1 MTVAGEIMK
10 KAAIILLC
18 IISLALL
25 PSSTVYAQS
34 VYTETHT
41 IEISTEGDSLSVSE
55 SLTIKG
61 SSGNTYETITFWIYS
76 GAENIN
82 ILINNNE
89 PDEITPSDN
98 EYICNISKLVIPMN
112 VTMEVAIT
120 YTLGKDVKEFTKT
133 VIHTTN
139 SLSVTFDGNTIY
151 TAENLAEGSS
161 FTLELYKPTEV
172 PLSWYIIIF
181 IALLIILLVVTT
193 LYAFKRQKSTT
204 IKSITGKSEELLS
217 TKKALLMSLLKDI
230 EKQHRSKQ
238 ISDDTYHKLKEEYK
252 QQAVDAMKKLE
263 DISSEVK

>member
-10 KAAIILLC
+10 KAAILLLC

-25 PSSTVYAQS
+25 SSSTVYAQS

-41 IEISTEGDSLSVSE
+41 ITISTEGDSLSVSE
-55 SLTIKG
+55 SLTVQG
-61 SSGNTYETITFWIYS
+61 SSGDTYNNITFWIYS

-89 PDEITPSDN
+89 PDEITISEN
-98 EYICNISKLVIPMN
+98 EYICNISDFAIPMN
-112 VTMEVAIT
+112 ATMDVTIT
-120 YTLGKDVKEFTKT
+120 YTLGKDVEEFTKT

-139 SLSVTFDGNTIY
+139 LLSVTFDGNTIY

-161 FTLELYKPTEV
+161 FTLELYKPTEA

-204 IKSITGKSEELLS
+204 IKSVAGKSEELLS

-252 QQAVDAMKKLE
+252 QQAVDTMKKLE